1 MVSKANS
8 LEPQSRTIN
17 SSRCTTAPN
26 SASSRRTSIECPQE
40 SLHTKII
47 ECPQESSHR
56 ENLDC
61 PQEYSRRTNIEC
73 HQESFHQESGDSEES
88 SRGEIFRSPQ
98 VRQNCSAQ
106 RSQLAS
112 DPKKKRSEYGNPEQ
126 CIVGLSQSRPTL
138 LKDPN
143 DDLLKQAPDSTLLSN
158 RYKLLS
164 ISSHDW
170 SS

>member
-40 SLHTKII
+40 SLHRKII

-73 HQESFHQESGDSEES
+73 HQESFHQESGDSQES
-88 SRGEIFRSPQ
+88 SRKEIFRSPQ
-98 VRQNCSAQ
+98 VRQNCFAQ
-106 RSQLAS
+106 HSQLAS
-112 DPKKKRSEYGNPEQ
+112 DPKKKKSEQENPEQ
-126 CIVGLSQSRPTL
+126 RIVGLSQTL
-138 LKDPN
+138 LKDTN

-164 ISSHDW
+164 ISSYDW